1 MKNIF
6 AQIKTKIDAELIRFI
21 RDIDASYSLSKI
33 SPLIFKSIKDFVL
46 RDGKRIRP
54 TLFVIGYLGF
64 AKRRAPNLYT
74 SALSIELL
82 HDFMLVHDDIID
94 KSDTRRGK
102 PAMHRMLDSYIK
114 GFRKIKFTGEDLAIV
129 LGDIMYA
136 LAIRAFLSINEN
148 MERKERALNKF
159 IEAAIYTGSGE
170 FLELMYSLNDIAKIT
185 KDQIYKVYDYKTAY
199 YTFSSPLC
207 TGAMLAGASQKE
219 VDLLSAYGL
228 HLGRAF
234 QIKDD
239 MLGMFSDEKK
249 IGKSALTDLQEAKK
263 TILIWHAYNHAGRKN
278 KLVIRHILLKRSVT
292 ADDLSLMRK
301 AILESHSLD
310 YARKEIT
317 RLLKKSRDIIFSS
330 GIKPQYKFPLH
341 NYVQGILGS

>member
-6 AQIKTKIDAELIRFI
+6 AQIKTKIDAELLRFI
-21 RDIDASYSLSKI
+21 RDIDAYYSLSRI
-33 SPLIFKSIKDFVL
+33 SPLIFRSIKDFML

-54 TLFVIGYLGF
+54 ILFVIGYLGF
-64 AKRRAPNLYT
+64 AKRPAANLYT

-94 KSDTRRGK
+94 KSDTRRRR
-102 PAMHRMLDSYIK
+102 PSMHRMLGSYIE

-136 LAIRAFLSINEN
+136 MAIRAFLSINEN
-148 MERKERALNKF
+148 MERKERALKKF

-170 FLELMYSLNDIAKIT
+170 FLELMYSINDIAKIT
-185 KDQIYKVYDYKTAY
+185 KDQIYKVYDYKTAH

-207 TGAMLAGASQKE
+207 TGAILAGANQKQIN
-219 VDLLSAYGL
+219 LLSDYGL
-228 HLGRAF
+228 YLGRAF

-239 MLGMFSDEKK
+239 ILGMFSDEKK

-263 TILIWHAYNHAGRKN
+263 TILIWHAYNHADTKN
-278 KLVIRHILLKRSVT
+278 KLTIRHLLFKKSVT
-292 ADDLSLMRK
+292 RDDLSLMRK
-301 AILESHSLD
+301 AILKSRSLD

-317 RLLKKSRDIIFSS
+317 RLLKKSRDIILSS

-341 NYVQGILGS
+341 NYVQEIVGY